1 MNEKLNIQDLSVI
14 LAKQRGLE
22 KEKAENFVREFFA
35 LIGEALETDKYLK
48 IKGFGVFKLIEV
60 ESRESVNIQTKE
72 RFEIPGYTKISFT
85 PDALLKDTINQPF
98 AIFETV
104 ILNENTTFEEKN
116 IGSVDE
122 LKDTGEEA
130 EENNM
135 VHFENLPESFS
146 KSDMPERK
154 SDEDHKRVGDV
165 TEETVHAEDSQPHF
179 FFSHLYRWALKRV
192 FSICVIVSLIAV
204 LIGLIVLFI
213 YI

>member
-130 EENNM
+130 EENTM
-135 VHFENLPESFS
+135 VHF
-146 KSDMPERK
+146 
-154 SDEDHKRVGDV
+154 
-165 TEETVHAEDSQPHF
+165 
-179 FFSHLYRWALKRV
+179 
-192 FSICVIVSLIAV
+192 
-204 LIGLIVLFI
+204 
-213 YI
+213 

>member
-35 LIGEALETDKYLK
+35 LIGEALDTDKYLK

>member
-146 KSDMPERK
+146 KSDMPEKK
-154 SDEDHKRVGDV
+154 SDEDHKRGC
-165 TEETVHAEDSQPHF
+165 
-179 FFSHLYRWALKRV
+179 YRRNSA
-192 FSICVIVSLIAV
+192 C
-204 LIGLIVLFI
+204 
-213 YI
+213 

>member
-122 LKDTGEEA
+122 LKDIGEEA

-135 VHFENLPESFS
+135 VHFENLSKSFS
-146 KSDMPERK
+146 KSDIPEKK

-165 TEETVHAEDSQPHF
+165 AEETVHAEDSQPHF
-179 FFSHLYRWALKRV
+179 FFSNLHRWALRRV

>member
-35 LIGEALETDKYLK
+35 LIGEALDTDKYLK

-135 VHFENLPESFS
+135 VYFENLSESFS
-146 KSDMPERK
+146 KSDIPEKK

>member
-135 VHFENLPESFS
+135 VYFENLSESFS
-146 KSDMPERK
+146 KSDIPEKK

>member
-179 FFSHLYRWALKRV
+179 FFSHLHRWALKRV

>member
-22 KEKAENFVREFFA
+22 KEKAEYFVREFFA

-130 EENNM
+130 EENTM

-146 KSDMPERK
+146 KSDIPEKK

-179 FFSHLYRWALKRV
+179 FFSYLHRWALRRV